1 MESKGERGGDRAE
14 PKLDPDSSD
23 VDLSTQSKAIK
34 ISALGSGAKDIMCGR
49 VRNRDTSSGDALL
62 RRAVSSVYSEMQ
74 RALLPLFEPHAATFN
89 PNQEEQPLEYM
100 ELYQQYERLLEE
112 HLERFAAAEGFDS
125 QEQFIECLAAAA
137 SGNGRSE
144 RMLAKLLQAS
154 NYKKFCVFMKNACQ
168 KIAAQ
173 EELSYG
179 EMSATFASLQPP
191 PTTSSPSTCATAS
204 TLAST
209 AAAAAA
215 AGAAEALT
223 SPQPAAGSEP
233 FVAGVAEAKGE
244 EETQIKCND
253 TKTYRSVDHKS

>member
-1 MESKGERGGDRAE
+1 MEHKDEREDDKSE
-14 PKLDPDSSD
+14 PKLEPESSG
-23 VDLSTQSKAIK
+23 V
-34 ISALGSGAKDIMCGR
+34 GAKDIMCGR

-74 RALLPLFEPHAATFN
+74 RSLLPLFEPHAAAFDSSK
-89 PNQEEQPLEYM
+89 EEQPLEYM

-137 SGNGRSE
+137 SGNARSE

-154 NYKKFCVFMKNACQ
+154 NYKKFCVFMKNAC
-168 KIAAQ
+168 KKMAAQ

-179 EMSATFASLQPP
+179 EMSATFAPSQPLP
-191 PTTSSPSTCATAS
+191 ATSSPSTWAPAS
-204 TLAST
+204 TSTSSFAPTSTST

-215 AGAAEALT
+215 AAALT
-223 SPQPAAGSEP
+223 SPQSATGPEP
-233 FVAGVAEAKGE
+233 FVAGVAEAKAE

-253 TKTYRSVDHKS
+253 TKTHKQSK